1 MENVKVYYFPIKALA
16 EGIRMLLA
24 YGDQKF
30 EDIRISGEDWPTF
43 KPSMPFGQMPVLEIN
58 GKKYAQ
64 TLAIMRFLGRKY
76 GLVGDDIE
84 QDFEIDQNVDFFV
97 DIRIKASAVHYES
110 DENVKAKKHNE
121 LAKDFYP
128 VVLKKLDEIIASN
141 NGHIALG
148 KLTWGDFLIAG
159 MYDCFKLHLQMPDL
173 DQKYPNIKKIKDSVL
188 TIPTVKAF
196 CDAAPQCDW

>member
-1 MENVKVYYFPIKALA
+1 MYHS
-16 EGIRMLLA
+16 IRMLLA

-84 QDFEIDQNVDFFV
+84 QDFEIDQN
-97 DIRIKASAVHYES
+97 ASAVHYES

-121 LAKDFYP
+121 LSKDFYP

-148 KLTWGDFLIAG
+148 K
-159 MYDCFKLHLQMPDL
+159 MPDL